1 MIVFRK
7 QVTAMHDVVIY
18 GGTPG
23 GVIAA
28 VSAARSGSSV
38 LLLERTRHVGGLSVS
53 GLNTA
58 EREHMLQVSFGGI
71 MLEFYQRIGAKYG
84 KEYPLYNWESHVA
97 ERVFG
102 EMLRDADVRVR
113 LESTIAGVQRAGRR
127 IESVTLTDGST
138 HRGRVF
144 VDATYEGDLMAV
156 VGVAYTFGRESRRHF
171 DESLAGI
178 RFVERADEVAD
189 YDGKNRTD
197 VPIDVS
203 PFDDDGTLLPGFV
216 LPEGIV
222 PGEADGKVMNYNFRV
237 TLSDD
242 PANSVPIGPPQ
253 GYTPARF
260 KMVARFLAKH
270 PETGFRDIIDIYAHP
285 SGKYAW
291 KHEGVERY
299 APLSDNDVGK
309 GGVDRP
315 MPVPTRKWE
324 LNNKQNAL
332 ISLGHF
338 GGQFDYP
345 DATPA
350 RQQEIYDDHRLWNQ
364 GLLFFMG
371 NDPASPQH
379 LRDETRRY
387 GLAKDEYADNGH
399 WPYHLYVRE
408 ARRMK
413 GAYVMTQHDILE
425 RREKP
430 DVIHVGS
437 HWIDCH
443 HVQRVV
449 VDANHFR
456 NEGRIWCKTQEPFAV
471 PYRALVP
478 RAEECENLLVPVA
491 LSASHVAFC
500 ALRLESTWMA
510 LGEAAGVAAGL
521 AAREGSAVQKVDVG
535 SVQRELADRGVKLA
549 W

>member
-1 MIVFRK
+1 
-7 QVTAMHDVVIY
+7 VTHDVIVY

-28 VSAARSGSSV
+28 VTAARTGANT

-58 EREHMLQVSFGGI
+58 EREHMLQVSFGGF
-71 MLEFYQRIGAKYG
+71 MLEFYQRIGAKYA
-84 KEYPLYNWESHVA
+84 KDYPLYNWESHVA
-97 ERVFG
+97 EAVFN
-102 EMLRDADVRVR
+102 EMLREANVTVR
-113 LESTIAGVQRAGRR
+113 LDSTIAAVQRNGRR

-138 HRGRVF
+138 HAARIF
-144 VDATYEGDLMAV
+144 IDATYEGDLMAGAEV
-156 VGVAYTFGRESRRHF
+156 TYDFGRESRSHF
-171 DESLAGI
+171 DESFAGI

-203 PFDDDGTLLPGFV
+203 PFHDDGSLLPGFV
-216 LPEGIV
+216 LPDGIV
-222 PGEADGKVMNYNFRV
+222 PGAADRKVMNYNFRV

-242 PANSVPIGPPQ
+242 PANSVPIGPPK

-260 KMVARFLAKH
+260 KIVARYLAKH
-270 PETGFRDIIDIYAHP
+270 PETRFDDIIDRYAHP
-285 SGKYAW
+285 SGLYDW
-291 KHEGVERY
+291 KPGDER
-299 APLSDNDVGK
+299 PF
-309 GGVDRP
+309 
-315 MPVPTRKWE
+315 PVRGRKWE

-345 DATPA
+345 DASPA

-371 NDPASPQH
+371 NDLAAPQH
-379 LRDETRRY
+379 LRDETQRY
-387 GLAKDEYADNGH
+387 GLAKDEYADNEH
-399 WPYHLYVRE
+399 WPYHLYIRE
-408 ARRMK
+408 ARRMQ
-413 GAYVMTQHDILE
+413 GAYVMTQHDIQE
-425 RREKP
+425 QREKP
-430 DVIHVGS
+430 DIIHVGS

-449 VDANHFR
+449 VDEHHFR
-456 NEGRIWCKTQEPFAV
+456 NEGRIWCKTQLPFAV
-471 PYRALVP
+471 PYRAITP

-491 LSASHVAFC
+491 LSSSHVAFC

-510 LGEAAGVAAGL
+510 LGEAAGVAATL
-521 AAREGSAVQKVDVG
+521 AARDGL
-535 SVQRELADRGVKLA
+535 SVQQVIPAKLQQQLATHGVRLS